1 MSPKKKQQEQKI
13 SDFEKFQI
21 KAGYYLEMLEKRIT
35 EEQQKL
41 NKLEELIRKAA
52 ERKDKLVLMEAL
64 RLRKTIERN
73 LRTHLGLYRKIRVIL
88 ENVQKAQE
96 LMGVSEILK
105 EGQTLLEATTSVLQP
120 ESIELTT
127 AAIEESIEK
136 IHEAESILAEDIEI
150 EEEED
155 IEEEAEK
162 LIAEFSLPKIKSK
175 TKKVSEEEKEE
186 DLLSELKRI
195 TES

>member
-1 MSPKKKQQEQKI
+1 MSPKKKQQERKI

-64 RLRKTIERN
+64 RLRKTIEKN
-73 LRTHLGLYRKIRVIL
+73 LRMHLGLYRKIRVIL

-96 LMGVSEILK
+96 LIGVSEILK
-105 EGQTLLEATTSVLQP
+105 EGQILLETTTSVLQP

-136 IHEAESILAEDIEI
+136 IHEVESILAEDIAI

-162 LIAEFSLPKIKSK
+162 LIAEFSLPKLKSK
-175 TKKVSEEEKEE
+175 VKKVSEKEKEE
-186 DLLSELKRI
+186 DLLSELKKI
-195 TES
+195 AES